1 MKLEKV
7 LWKHCSLV
15 FVSVF
20 FVVVVHFF
28 LNHILEL
35 LIGLEQSLVNMASGT
50 LFQREVALKS
60 DQCGFLFLLF
70 IGYMIGTLFLAS
82 CGWVR
87 PAKAF

>member
-20 FVVVVHFF
+20 CFVVHFF

-50 LFQREVALKS
+50 LFQREVVLNS

-70 IGYMIGTLFLAS
+70 IGYMIGTLFLTS

-87 PAKAF
+87 LAKVF